1 MSIRTIR
8 KDHLKEYAKV
18 GLAVASV
25 AVIDPAEPAH
35 DAANDPQK
43 PQTATRIVLETEN
56 YRVKAESG
64 KLIDFSSLAY
74 GYAGTKKKGD
84 TAYTGR
90 RELLA
95 QLLPAIRKLAL
106 MEADYTVN
114 GRFRALR
121 FLWRTLDEIEARS
134 LEAPGLKSVAEL
146 SGTHRQV
153 LVDRKIDRSAF
164 SAILPV
170 INLTRLALGENR
182 LDWEGPSAKG
192 KGKAKHLPD
201 LPDVKRIKNELKRQW
216 FGWRDRYDL
225 AQHLLSLRE
234 EDAQKL
240 SRDRRYLLESLR
252 RFKTAQ
258 LTHGVSLPTNAQLN
272 PEGIKVRPGVFMGYP
287 ELCSYFFPDAMAIQA
302 AFMLCLATSGWNEA
316 VLLSLEVGGEIF
328 LTHPTDEKRYIMV
341 GTKRRAKGVEQRCN
355 GLKKT
360 QHGPY
365 SIINFVTEVTEP
377 LRGQLRARGKAID
390 AQLADSAALGLDA
403 KTVEALQR
411 EQHGIKVAT
420 RSFWL
425 NVAHTSTGKSS
436 GFGGISRL
444 TRVDSDLLRD
454 IIDGLNARNPGQ
466 PIGRMSPSDFR
477 DAYALH
483 WYEFSGGDILTVMR
497 ALGHRHVGT
506 TVTYT
511 NNVVVRVRN
520 QEKARKVLKAWW
532 GEVEEH
538 GQADPT
544 VVAFT
549 VKHGKPSDEQRGRVK
564 TYRTFMLTQLGTR
577 CFNPHY
583 PPSHVAPHFE
593 PDGEKVCDVQ
603 RCLLC
608 VKYAVITPES
618 LDGIARRLAELNHIK
633 STMSVAAWVAA
644 TGYIEEMENAE
655 LGLAGFADASAA
667 QEAFERWTRK
677 IEGGEHR
684 MILFEAF

>member
-1 MSIRTIR
+1 MSIRTSR
-8 KDHLKEYAKV
+8 RDRLQGHAKV
-18 GLAVASV
+18 ELAVAY
-25 AVIDPAEPAH
+25 

-64 KLIDFSSLAY
+64 KLIDFSSLAH

-84 TAYTGR
+84 TDFTGR
-90 RELLA
+90 RELLV
-95 QLLPAIRKLAL
+95 QLLPAIRDLAL
-106 MEADYTVN
+106 READVTVM
-114 GRFRALR
+114 GRLSTLR

-134 LEAPGLKSVAEL
+134 PGAPGLRSVAEF
-146 SGTHRQV
+146 SGAHRQA
-153 LVDRKIDRSAF
+153 LVDRKIYRSDF
-164 SAILPV
+164 SAILSV

-182 LDWEGPSAKG
+182 LEWEGPPAKG
-192 KGKAKHLPD
+192 NGKAKHLPD
-201 LPDVKRIKNELKRQW
+201 LPDVKRIKNELKRRW

-225 AQHLLSLRE
+225 AQHLLNLPE
-234 EDAQKL
+234 ADAQKL
-240 SRDRRYLLESLR
+240 SWDRRYLLEGLR
-252 RFKTAQ
+252 RFKATQ
-258 LTHGVSLPTNAQLN
+258 EKYGVSLPTKEQLN
-272 PEGIKVRPGVFMGYP
+272 PEGIGARPGVFMGYP
-287 ELCSYFFPDAMAIQA
+287 ELCSYFFPDATSIRA
-302 AFMLCLATSGWNEA
+302 AFMLCLATTGWNEA
-316 VLLSLEVGGEIF
+316 VLLSLEVGEEIF

-341 GTKRRAKGVEQRCN
+341 GAKRRAKGAEQRCN

-365 SIINFVTEVTEP
+365 SIINFLTEVSER
-377 LRGQLRARGKAID
+377 LRDQLRARGKAIG

-403 KTVEALQR
+403 KAIQVLQEER
-411 EQHGIKVAT
+411 HGIEVAT

-425 NVAHTSTGKSS
+425 HGAPVSTGPTS
-436 GFGGISRL
+436 GFGGICHL
-444 TRVDSDLLRD
+444 TKVGSYLLRD
-454 IIDGLNARNPGQ
+454 VIDGLNARNPGQ
-466 PIGRMSPSDFR
+466 PIGTMSPSDFR

-549 VKHGKPSDEQRGRVK
+549 VKHGKPSEEQRGRVK

-577 CFNPHY
+577 CSNPHN

-593 PDGEKVCDVQ
+593 PDGKKVCDVQ

-618 LDGIARRLAELNHIK
+618 LDGIARRLAELIHIK
-633 STMSVAAWVAA
+633 SSMSVAGWESA

-655 LGLAGFADASAA
+655 LGLAGFADASAV

-677 IEGGEHR
+677 IESGEHR
-684 MILFEAF
+684 VMLFEAS